1 METWQFFFSNFPHL
15 HTNCTYKTKG
25 EIFSNFLFLLSFF
38 CREFRRQS
46 CDWFYSHVQKRFQ
59 NFGSAKVIKSVGFT
73 RKSFLFLNGVCLIY
87 VLLSHIYYHYLKE
100 LNEKSITKVPV
111 FYCLMIKFSSLNFY
125 QFFLS

>member
-1 METWQFFFSNFPHL
+1 MNSNWVAYIYGNLAVFFLISPTYILIVHTKQKEKFFS
-15 HTNCTYKTKG
+15 
-25 EIFSNFLFLLSFF
+25 ISVIFF

-100 LNEKSITKVPV
+100 LNEKSITRELGPK
-111 FYCLMIKFSSLNFY
+111 
-125 QFFLS
+125 